1 MDDVTL
7 STQSGYPRDRAKAAL
22 SVLLDVA
29 HVLAE
34 YRDEIVVVGGWV
46 PALLIPDG
54 LVTHTGSLDVDL
66 AVDHRVLAHREHYA
80 TMLALLERSGYVQDS
95 RQPFIYHRA
104 LPDSIL
110 TVEVDLRGSMA
121 GPAERTVISASRTRC
136 RSGRREA
143 WTSPTTRQ

>member
-1 MDDVTL
+1 M
-7 STQSGYPRDRAKAAL
+7 
-22 SVLLDVA
+22 LLDVA